1 MDDKY
6 TLIKCDDSMLQD
18 YIDKQE
24 ISLFR
29 FGSAIPIEEN
39 GYECTYAICENKTEE
54 ILGFITFSIGE
65 SDLIQIDEFEILK
78 SKRRQGVG
86 KRIVED
92 IKKEVKKI
100 ELYPRDEISKRFWE
114 KCGFSIETR
123 T

>member
-24 ISLFR
+24 IFLFR

-39 GYECTYAICENKTEE
+39 GYECTSAIYENKTEK

-65 SDLIQIDEFEILK
+65 NDLIQIDEFEILK
-78 SKRRQGVG
+78 SKRRQGLG

-92 IKKEVKKI
+92 IKKLPVYFKS
-100 ELYPRDEISKRFWE
+100 RS
-114 KCGFSIETR
+114 
-123 T
+123 